1 MQNLLNVTMSENF
14 ATSTVFDYPKTNTLQ
29 FCEICSW
36 QINCYDNYVYFIYHW
51 EMKQIKTWEISEQLS
66 IRSNLN

>member
-36 QINCYDNYVYFIYHW
+36 QINCYDNYVVLH
-51 EMKQIKTWEISEQLS
+51 LS
-66 IRSNLN
+66 LRNEAD